1 MRYYVGM
8 RAIAIREFGDPE
20 TLKPMALPRPRPA
33 KGEVL
38 IRVVSA
44 GVNPVDGMIRA
55 GRLQRQFPHHFPLIP
70 GWDVAGVVEE
80 FGDGA
85 GRFRRGD
92 RVWAC
97 ARKPTAQWGCYAEY
111 VSVSEDHVAQM
122 PAKLLFEEAAAVPL
136 AILAAQQCLFGRPG
150 LEQGQTVVIHAAA
163 GGVGHFAVQLAR
175 LHGAR
180 VIGTGGSRSQSFI
193 LGLGADV
200 GIDYTGEDFRKALK
214 RHCPEGADLVLDLVG
229 GETLARSYEVLKRGG
244 RLVSLVDE
252 PDEEAAKSLGIT
264 AHSQFVEPDGD
275 QLDRLARVFDRQ
287 ELRTHVQKI
296 YPLAKAAEAH
306 AALATRHVQGKLVLN
321 L

>member
-1 MRYYVGM
+1 M
-8 RAIAIREFGDPE
+8 RAIAIRQFGAPE
-20 TLKPMALPRPRPA
+20 SLKPLALPRPRPA

-44 GVNPVDGMIRA
+44 GVNPVDCMIRS
-55 GRLQRQFPHHFPLIP
+55 GRLQQHLQHHFPLIP

-111 VSVSEDHVAQM
+111 VSVSEDHVSQM
-122 PAKLLFEEAAAVPL
+122 PAKLLFEEAASVPL
-136 AILAAQQCLFGRPG
+136 ALLAAQQCLFGRPG
-150 LEQGQTVVIHAAA
+150 LEQGRTVLIHAAA
-163 GGVGHFAVQLAR
+163 GGVGHFAVQLAKS
-175 LHGAR
+175 HGAQ
-180 VIGTGGSRSQSFI
+180 VIGTGSSGSQSFI

-200 GIDYTGEDFRKALK
+200 GIDYTREDFREALK
-214 RHCPEGADLVLDLVG
+214 RHCPEGADVVLDLVG
-229 GETLARSYEVLKRGG
+229 GETLARSYEVVKRGG

-252 PDEEAAKSLGIT
+252 PDEGAAEGLGIT
-264 AHSQFVEPDGD
+264 AHSQFVEPGGD
-275 QLDRLARVFDRQ
+275 QLDRFARVFDQ
-287 ELRTHVQKI
+287 QQLRTRVQKI

-306 AALATRHVQGKLVLN
+306 AALETRHVQGKLVLN